1 MGKLILALFVAV
13 GLGLGTVGCG
23 EKAPANKP
31 PAAIK
36 PAPTVPTTPP
46 AKAD

>member
-1 MGKLILALFVAV
+1 MCNLILALLVTL

-23 EKAPANKP
+23 EKAPDKKV
-31 PAAIK
+31 IK
-36 PAPTVPTTPP
+36 PVPTAPTTPP